1 MNMLKCFARKL
12 LFCLGCLLPVLTQ
25 AAAIEYVQLAAPA
38 PLQAV
43 DWYTGFLDCEP
54 VAGRQEA
61 VSCQGLTIEFTAR
74 SILGS
79 SQGTG
84 VDHLAFSYP
93 DVAAKM
99 AELERVGVGG
109 LGVRLQRFDDGST
122 WRDIDGFFRVA
133 YLFDPWGTR
142 IELVED
148 ETRNGFHH
156 VHLSAADPAATLDWY
171 RQSFGGESGNVTA
184 QLNGLRFDNGW
195 LLVSVH
201 DSATPAVTDGR
212 AIDHLAFASTAL
224 DDELRAMSAR
234 GITIVQS
241 PAVPANANSGSRR
254 AFVAGPDG
262 VRIALVEPGWAGV
275 ALAQDTGDALSSL
288 NDTFIAPQTPWGE
301 PDLQGVWSG
310 DAAHGIPLERPEDV
324 DASSALSQAEAAAR
338 RERGTLQSIWGYERE
353 WRDTTLGYAKNAP
366 LTQVAMV
373 IDPPDGRL
381 PPLTEAAAA
390 ARTVAR
396 GGGQA
401 VPAGP
406 EDLNSWVRCIT
417 QGLPNHMLPTVY
429 NNGLQIVQGPG
440 TVAITKEMIHETRI
454 INIDA
459 APADDGIRQWL
470 GNSRGWWEDDALVI
484 ETRGFNG
491 RAPFQGSSADM
502 VLTER
507 FTRIAPN
514 LLEYRFTVDD
524 PAVWTQPWT
533 AMFPFVLDNEQ
544 YELVEYACHEGNYA
558 MSNILSSARESE
570 RGED

>member
-1 MNMLKCFARKL
+1 MNMMNVIQRHILT
-12 LFCLGCLLPVLTQ
+12 CLCCLLPVVAQ
-25 AAAIEYVQLAAPA
+25 GAAIQYVQLAAPA

-43 DWYTGFLDCEP
+43 DWYTGFMECEP
-54 VAGRQEA
+54 VAGREEA
-61 VSCQGLTIEFTAR
+61 VNCQGLELEFIAR
-74 SILGS
+74 PILGG

-84 VDHLAFSYP
+84 IDHLAFSYP

-109 LGVRLQRFDDGST
+109 LGVRLQRYEDGAA
-122 WRDIDGFFRVA
+122 WRDVDGFFRVG
-133 YLFDPWGTR
+133 YIFDPWGTR
-142 IELVED
+142 IELLQD
-148 ETRNGFHH
+148 AARTGFHH
-156 VHLSAADPAATLDWY
+156 VHLSAADPAGTLAWY
-171 RQSFGGESGNVTA
+171 EEAFGGDPGNVTGD
-184 QLNGLRFDNGW
+184 LGGLRYDNGW

-201 DSATPAVTDGR
+201 DSAMPAATAGR
-212 AIDHLAFASTAL
+212 AIDHLAFASPAL
-224 DDELRAMSAR
+224 DAELRAMAAR
-234 GITIVQS
+234 DITIMQS
-241 PAVPANANSGSRR
+241 PAVPANANSDSRR

-275 ALAQDTGDALSSL
+275 ALMQDTGDELSAV
-288 NDTFIAPQTPWGE
+288 NDTFRAPQTPWGE

-310 DAAHGIPLERPEDV
+310 DAAHGIPLERPDDV
-324 DASSALSQAEAAAR
+324 DASTALSQAEAAAR

-366 LTQVAMV
+366 LTQVAMI

-381 PPLTEAAAA
+381 PPLTAAAEAA
-390 ARTVAR
+390 RNAR
-396 GGGQA
+396 GGA
-401 VPAGP
+401 PAAPAGP

-440 TVAITKEMIHETRI
+440 TVAITKEMIHETRVI
-454 INIDA
+454 AIDA
-459 APADDGIRQWL
+459 APVDDGIRQWL

-491 RAPFQGSSADM
+491 RAPFQGSSEDM

-507 FTRIAPN
+507 FTRISPN

-533 AMFPFVLDNEQ
+533 AMFPFVLDNAQ

-558 MSNILSSARESE
+558 MSNILSSARDSE

>member
-1 MNMLKCFARKL
+1 MMNVIQRHILT
-12 LFCLGCLLPVLTQ
+12 CLCCLLPVVAQ
-25 AAAIEYVQLAAPA
+25 GAAIQYVQLAAPA

-43 DWYTGFLDCEP
+43 DWYTGFMECEP
-54 VAGRQEA
+54 VAGREEA
-61 VSCQGLTIEFTAR
+61 VNCQGLELEFIAR
-74 SILGS
+74 PILGG

-84 VDHLAFSYP
+84 IDHLAFSYP

-109 LGVRLQRFDDGST
+109 LGVRLQRYEDGAA
-122 WRDIDGFFRVA
+122 WRDVDGFFRVG
-133 YLFDPWGTR
+133 YIFDPWGTR
-142 IELVED
+142 IELLQD
-148 ETRNGFHH
+148 AARTGFHH
-156 VHLSAADPAATLDWY
+156 VHLSAADPAGTLAWY
-171 RQSFGGESGNVTA
+171 EEAFGGDPGNVTGD
-184 QLNGLRFDNGW
+184 LGGLRYDNGW

-201 DSATPAVTDGR
+201 DSAMPAATAGR
-212 AIDHLAFASTAL
+212 AIDHLAFSSPAL
-224 DDELRAMSAR
+224 DAELQAMAAR
-234 GITIVQS
+234 DITIVQS
-241 PAVPANANSGSRR
+241 PAVPANANSDSRR

-275 ALAQDTGDALSSL
+275 ALMQDTGDALSAV
-288 NDTFIAPQTPWGE
+288 NDTFRAPQTPWGE

-310 DAAHGIPLERPEDV
+310 DAAHGIPLERPDDV
-324 DASSALSQAEAAAR
+324 DASTALSQAEAAAR

-366 LTQVAMV
+366 LTQVAMI

-381 PPLTEAAAA
+381 PPLTAAAEAA
-390 ARTVAR
+390 RNAR
-396 GGGQA
+396 GGA
-401 VPAGP
+401 PAAPAGP

-440 TVAITKEMIHETRI
+440 TVAITKEMIHETRVI
-454 INIDA
+454 AIDA
-459 APADDGIRQWL
+459 APVDDGIRQWL

-491 RAPFQGSSADM
+491 RAPFQGSSEDM

-507 FTRIAPN
+507 FTRISPN

-533 AMFPFVLDNEQ
+533 AMFPFVLDNAQ

-558 MSNILSSARESE
+558 MSNILSSARDSE

>member
-1 MNMLKCFARKL
+1 MMNVIQRHILT
-12 LFCLGCLLPVLTQ
+12 CLCCLLPVVAQ
-25 AAAIEYVQLAAPA
+25 GAAIQYVQLAAPA

-43 DWYTGFLDCEP
+43 DWYTGFMECEP
-54 VAGRQEA
+54 VAGREEA
-61 VSCQGLTIEFTAR
+61 VNCQGLELEFIAR
-74 SILGS
+74 PILGG

-84 VDHLAFSYP
+84 IDHLAFSYP

-109 LGVRLQRFDDGST
+109 LGVRLQRYEDGAA
-122 WRDIDGFFRVA
+122 WRDVDGFFRVG
-133 YLFDPWGTR
+133 YIFDPWGTR
-142 IELVED
+142 IELLQD
-148 ETRNGFHH
+148 AARTGFHH
-156 VHLSAADPAATLDWY
+156 VHLSAADPAGTLAWY
-171 RQSFGGESGNVTA
+171 EEAFGGDPGNVTGD
-184 QLNGLRFDNGW
+184 LGGLRYDNGW

-201 DSATPAVTDGR
+201 DSAMPAATAGR
-212 AIDHLAFASTAL
+212 AIDHLAFSSPAL
-224 DDELRAMSAR
+224 DAELQAMAAR
-234 GITIVQS
+234 DITIVQS
-241 PAVPANANSGSRR
+241 PAVPANANSDSRR

-275 ALAQDTGDALSSL
+275 ALMQDTGDELSAV
-288 NDTFIAPQTPWGE
+288 NDTFRAPQTPWGE

-310 DAAHGIPLERPEDV
+310 DAAHGIPLERPDDV
-324 DASSALSQAEAAAR
+324 DASTALSQAEAAAR

-366 LTQVAMV
+366 LTQVAMI

-381 PPLTEAAAA
+381 PPLTAAAEAA
-390 ARTVAR
+390 RNAR
-396 GGGQA
+396 GGA
-401 VPAGP
+401 PAAPAGP

-440 TVAITKEMIHETRI
+440 TVAITKEMIHETRVI
-454 INIDA
+454 AIDA
-459 APADDGIRQWL
+459 APVDDGIRQWL

-491 RAPFQGSSADM
+491 RAPFQGSSEDM

-507 FTRIAPN
+507 FTRISPN

-533 AMFPFVLDNEQ
+533 AMFPFVLDNAQ

-558 MSNILSSARESE
+558 MSNILSSARDSE

>member
-1 MNMLKCFARKL
+1 MMNVIQRHILT
-12 LFCLGCLLPVLTQ
+12 CLCCLLPVVAQ
-25 AAAIEYVQLAAPA
+25 GAAIQYVQLAAPA

-43 DWYTGFLDCEP
+43 DWYTGFMECEP
-54 VAGRQEA
+54 VAGREEA
-61 VSCQGLTIEFTAR
+61 VNCQGLELEFIAR
-74 SILGS
+74 PILGG

-84 VDHLAFSYP
+84 IDHLAFSYP

-109 LGVRLQRFDDGST
+109 LGVRLQRYEDGAA
-122 WRDIDGFFRVA
+122 WRDVDGFFRVG
-133 YLFDPWGTR
+133 YIFDPWGTR
-142 IELVED
+142 IELLQD
-148 ETRNGFHH
+148 AARTGFHH
-156 VHLSAADPAATLDWY
+156 VHLSAADPAGTLAWY
-171 RQSFGGESGNVTA
+171 EEAFGGDPGNVTGD
-184 QLNGLRFDNGW
+184 LGGLRYDNGW

-201 DSATPAVTDGR
+201 DSAMPAATAGR
-212 AIDHLAFASTAL
+212 AIDHLAFSSPAL
-224 DDELRAMSAR
+224 DAELQAMAAR
-234 GITIVQS
+234 DITIMQS
-241 PAVPANANSGSRR
+241 PAVPANANSDSRR

-275 ALAQDTGDALSSL
+275 ALMQDTDDALSAV
-288 NDTFIAPQTPWGE
+288 NDTFRAPQTPWGE

-310 DAAHGIPLERPEDV
+310 DAAHGIPLERPDDV
-324 DASSALSQAEAAAR
+324 DASTALSQAEAAAR

-366 LTQVAMV
+366 LTQVAMI

-381 PPLTEAAAA
+381 PPLTAAAEAA
-390 ARTVAR
+390 RNAR
-396 GGGQA
+396 GGA
-401 VPAGP
+401 PAAPAGP

-440 TVAITKEMIHETRI
+440 TVAITKEMIHETRVI
-454 INIDA
+454 AIDA
-459 APADDGIRQWL
+459 APVDDGIRQWL

-491 RAPFQGSSADM
+491 RAPFQGSSEDM

-507 FTRIAPN
+507 FTRISPN

-533 AMFPFVLDNEQ
+533 AMFPFVLDNAQ

-558 MSNILSSARESE
+558 MSNILSSARDSE

>member
-1 MNMLKCFARKL
+1 MRKVL
-12 LFCLGCLLPVLTQ
+12 TGILSSLFCFLLPAMAQ
-25 AAAIEYVQLAAPA
+25 GAAIEYVQLAAPA

-43 DWYTGFLDCEP
+43 DWYTGFMDCEP
-54 VAGRQEA
+54 VAGREEA
-61 VSCQGLTIEFTAR
+61 VNCHGLTLEFVGR
-74 SILGS
+74 PILGG

-84 VDHLAFSYP
+84 IDHLAFSYP

-99 AELERVGVGG
+99 TELERVGVGG
-109 LGVRLQRFDDGST
+109 LGVRLQRFEDGST
-122 WRDIDGFFRVA
+122 WRDIDGFFRAA

-148 ETRNGFHH
+148 TAHEGFHH
-156 VHLSAADPAATLDWY
+156 VHMSAAVPAATLAWY
-171 RQSFGGESGNVTA
+171 RELSGGEVGDVTA
-184 QLNGLRFDNGW
+184 DLSGLRYNNGW

-201 DSATPAVTDGR
+201 DSAMPAATEGR

-224 DDELRAMSAR
+224 DEQLQEMAAR
-234 GITIVQS
+234 DIVIVQ
-241 PAVPANANSGSRR
+241 PPEVPASANSDSRR
-254 AFVAGPDG
+254 AFIAGPDG
-262 VRIALVEPGWAGV
+262 VRIALVEPGWAGI
-275 ALAQDTGDALSSL
+275 ALAQDNGDALSSL
-288 NDTFIAPQTPWGE
+288 NDTFITPQTPWGE

-324 DASSALSQAEAAAR
+324 DASTALSQAEAAAR

-381 PPLTEAAAA
+381 PPLTAAAEAARAA
-390 ARTVAR
+390 GR
-396 GGGQA
+396 GGPV

-459 APADDGIRQWL
+459 VLTDDGIHQWL
-470 GNSRGWWEDDALVI
+470 GNSRGWWEDEALVI

-507 FTRIAPN
+507 FIRIAPN

-524 PAVWTQPWT
+524 SAVWTQPWT
-533 AMFPFVLDNEQ
+533 AMFPFVLDNDQ

-558 MSNILSSARESE
+558 MSNILSSARENE